1 MAWHSFPETYT
12 TAGVYPVGLMLAAG
26 YGNLDTYFNMP
37 AAATHSRSKTSRGD
51 PQQEHDQRR
60 FRADHET
67 IKQNAPASRASSS
80 SDGKIVVAPD
90 ARIAVR
96 LGQARALPGG
106 LRLRFYIFHMLGG
119 VPELLEVVS
128 HGQFG
133 VPQLRRVLCGA
144 FGGLLVLGELLRGA
158 GAVARRAA
166 FRDDLGAAPPS
177 QGQKL
182 S

>member
-1 MAWHSFPETYT
+1 MLTGRATETTY
-12 TAGVYPVGLMLAAG
+12 
-26 YGNLDTYFNMP
+26 LDTYFNMP
-37 AAATHSRSKTSRGD
+37 GAATHSRSTTSRGD
-51 PQQEHDQRR
+51 PQQEYDHRR

-67 IKQNAPASRASSS
+67 IKQNAPAGRAASSS

-106 LRLRFYIFHMLGG
+106 LRLLVDIFHVLGG

-133 VPQLRRVLCGA
+133 VPT
-144 FGGLLVLGELLRGA
+144 
-158 GAVARRAA
+158 
-166 FRDDLGAAPPS
+166 
-177 QGQKL
+177 GQKM